1 MTTEEKKALLQR
13 FRKNR
18 TNTYALKL
26 VLPEGLSLE
35 SAKIYLK
42 ILDDVESSMNRIEKS
57 LYVLGRDPEVSELM
71 SIYNIFEEI
80 QNNIDSK
87 FDGLTQ
93 G

>member
-57 LYVLGRDPEVSELM
+57 LYILGRDPEVSELM

>member
-1 MTTEEKKALLQR
+1 MTTEEKKKLLQR

-18 TNTYALKL
+18 SNTYALKL
-26 VLPEGLSLE
+26 VLPEGLSFE

-42 ILDDVESSMNRIEKS
+42 ILDDIESSMSRIEKS
-57 LYVLGRDPEVSELM
+57 LYILGRDPEVSELM
-71 SIYNIFEEI
+71 SIYNILEEI

>member
-57 LYVLGRDPEVSELM
+57 LYVLGRDLRYLNSCPY
-71 SIYNIFEEI
+71 IIFLRKSRIILI
-80 QNNIDSK
+80 QNLM
-87 FDGLTQ
+87 G
-93 G
+93 